1 MLKTSLLML
10 TVMFGCHSSM
20 DDMDSMRSYI
30 EDTRRETNRHL
41 RAARG
46 ATTMQHMRDEI
57 DVHRNDMQPMMSDMV
72 MTIDSMRMHCD
83 GGGLGDMRAMHGEID
98 GELTQH
104 LEIMDASSELV
115 MAKAEVEQ
123 HAASMLVLMDGMDGA
138 MANMQCR

>member
-10 TVMFGCHSSM
+10 TVLFGCHSSM

-41 RAARG
+41 QAARA
-46 ATTMQHMRDEI
+46 ATTMQDMRDEI
-57 DVHRNDMQPMMSDMV
+57 DVHRDGMRPMMSDMG
-72 MTIDSMRMHCD
+72 MTIDGMRMHCD

-104 LEIMDASSELV
+104 LAIIDASSELV
-115 MAKAEVEQ
+115 IAQAEVEQ
-123 HAASMLVLMDGMDGA
+123 HAASMLVMMDGIDGA